1 MFIWELMLNQTTQ
14 MTTFLTLVRYK
25 KRHIYFALCAMALHR
40 IPLFINRL
48 ISFHKTLGCGQGDTF
63 SQHADWQQYGLL
75 AVTKE
80 DFSDADLKSM
90 KIEEI
95 QKKVYGGFV
104 TKWWRFFGCETYT
117 IMLQPIEGH
126 GLWDGKT
133 AFGDLPPKSD
143 YAGPLGVL
151 TRATIRQKKSK
162 RFWEHVEAVSD
173 QMRQS
178 PGYLFSIGV
187 GETPWLRQ
195 ATFSVWN
202 SKEEMK
208 AFAYRSVHHADV
220 IVKTRK
226 EQWYKEDMFVRFRIL
241 ARWGTLRNTDPLAI
255 LFASP
260 A

>member
-1 MFIWELMLNQTTQ
+1 
-14 MTTFLTLVRYK
+14 MTAFLTLVRYK

-40 IPLFINRL
+40 IPLWRNPL
-48 ISFHKTLGCGQGDTF
+48 ISFHKTLGCGKGDTF
-63 SQHADWQQYGLL
+63 SQNADWQQYGLL
-75 AVTKE
+75 AVTDE
-80 DFSDADLKSM
+80 DFSNTDLKAFSA
-90 KIEEI
+90 EEI
-95 QKKVYGGFV
+95 QKKVYGSFV
-104 TKWWRFFGCETYT
+104 TKWWRFFGCESYT

-133 AFGDLPPKSD
+133 AFGELPPKSD
-143 YAGPLGVL
+143 YSGPLGVL
-151 TRATIRQKKSK
+151 TRATIHQRKSK
-162 RFWEHVEAVSD
+162 RFWEHVEAVSE

-208 AFAYRSVHHADV
+208 SFAYRSVHHADV

-241 ARWGTLRNTDPLAI
+241 SRWGTLRGRDPLNM
-255 LFASP
+255 LFARKD
-260 A
+260 

>member
-1 MFIWELMLNQTTQ
+1 
-14 MTTFLTLVRYK
+14 MTAFLTLVRYK

-40 IPLFINRL
+40 IPLWRNPL

-63 SQHADWQQYGLL
+63 SRKADWQQYGLL
-75 AVTKE
+75 AVSKE
-80 DFSDADLKSM
+80 DFSDTDLKTMST
-90 KIEEI
+90 EQI
-95 QKKVYGGFV
+95 QQKVYGSFV
-104 TKWWRFFGCETYT
+104 TGWWRFFGCETYT

-143 YAGPLGVL
+143 YSGPLGVL
-151 TRATIRQKKSK
+151 TRATINQSKSN

-173 QMRQS
+173 QMRKS
-178 PGYLFSIGV
+178 PGYLFSVGV

-195 ATFSVWN
+195 ATFSVWK

-208 AFAYRSVHHADV
+208 SFAYRSVHHADV

-241 ARWGTLRNTDPLAI
+241 ARWGALRGRDPLAM

-260 A
+260 D